1 MYRVPYVRPISAED
15 LTARA
20 RIRDAAMALFAER
33 GVKATTIRGIADAAG
48 VSPGL
53 VQHHFGTK
61 EELRK
66 ACDEYVLSYV
76 REQVA
81 TGITG
86 HNLENPEYIENVYR
100 SAPPLMHYLGRA
112 LVDGSPGAAAMF
124 DELVNVTEQHLGGED
139 ATRRGGETD
148 HRARATVLTAM
159 KLGITV
165 LHEHVSRALG
175 TDLYGPQGAMRVG
188 KAQLDLIQ
196 PEFLG
201 RELFEQARTGL
212 EKLED
217 NG

>member
-1 MYRVPYVRPISAED
+1 MRPISEED
-15 LTARA
+15 LTTRA
-20 RIRDAAMALFAER
+20 RIRDAALGLFAEQ
-33 GVKATTIRGIADAAG
+33 GVRATTIRGIAAASG

-61 EELRK
+61 EELRQ
-66 ACDEYVLSYV
+66 ACDDYVLGYM
-76 REQVA
+76 REQVDV
-81 TGITG
+81 GITG
-86 HNLENPEYIENVYR
+86 RNLERPEFIENVHR
-100 SAPPLMHYLGRA
+100 TAPPLMKYLGRA

-124 DELVNVTEQHLGGED
+124 DELVAMTEEHLAREGHAE
-139 ATRRGGETD
+139 AD

-175 TDLYGPQGAMRVG
+175 TDVYSAPGTVRVG
-188 KAQLDLIQ
+188 KAQLDLIR

-212 EKLED
+212 DKLEERR
-217 NG
+217 